1 MATDNGLIK
10 ARELLNDARESLETA
25 NPDNDPEHPNFETLR
40 NIREWLEHPDNQ
52 PVHLKT
58 ADYVQVNDETQN
70 DFQTIV
76 RLMNK
81 FEHRRWP
88 TKMVM
93 LGDLEDAIEAWR
105 RFQIAWFG

>member
-1 MATDNGLIK
+1 MATDNELVK
-10 ARELLNDARESLETA
+10 VRELLNDARESLETA
-25 NPDNDPEHPNFETLR
+25 NPDNDSEHPNYETLK

-58 ADYVQVNDETQN
+58 SDYVQVGDEIQSN
-70 DFQTIV
+70 FEIV
-76 RLMNK
+76 SQLMDK
-81 FEHRRWP
+81 FAARVWP
-88 TKMVM
+88 KRMVM